1 MRRELEHFT
10 IGDSYG
16 GNQDWFPT
24 FMMHVGGCGAETAC
38 DSSVYF
44 ALHRGLTSIAPDN
57 AAELTRRDY
66 VHFAYKMRPYLA
78 PRRTGIDRLD
88 IYIDGYARYLR
99 DRGET
104 RLTMTSLDGTEPY
117 EAARSAV
124 IRQIDGGYPIP
135 TLILEHQSPAMEDY
149 VWHWFLLNG
158 YDDTGEK
165 FLVKAVT
172 YSKYEWLDLR
182 ELWDTGCE
190 RRGGFVLYRIDNE
203 TEAAEPAAPHE
214 KS

>member
-1 MRRELEHFT
+1 
-10 IGDSYG
+10 
-16 GNQDWFPT
+16 
-24 FMMHVGGCGAETAC
+24 
-38 DSSVYF
+38 
-44 ALHRGLTSIAPDN
+44 
-57 AAELTRRDY
+57 
-66 VHFAYKMRPYLA
+66 MRPYLA

-88 IYIDGYARYLR
+88 IYIDGYARYLQ

-158 YDDTGEK
+158 YDDTDDQ
-165 FLVKAVT
+165 FLVKAVSGAAASSCT
-172 YSKYEWLDLR
+172 VSTTKPRPRSRRRLMKRVEKQPPHSREYSR
-182 ELWDTGCE
+182 EL
-190 RRGGFVLYRIDNE
+190 GGFFLQILV
-203 TEAAEPAAPHE
+203 T
-214 KS
+214 